1 MSSNISLV
9 LIAALLLN
17 LLTFGVYGW
26 DKAAARS
33 GRSRIRE
40 RTLLLLA
47 LVGGS
52 SGALIACYV
61 LRHKTHKQPFR
72 SGLFTIIAL
81 QIVIA
86 ALWLTSPWW
95 RPLIPG

>member
-1 MSSNISLV
+1 MSSNISLL

-26 DKAAARS
+26 DKAAART
-33 GRSRIRE
+33 GRPRIRE

-52 SGALIACYV
+52 LGALIACRV
-61 LRHKTHKQPFR
+61 LCHKTHKQPFR
-72 SGLFTIIAL
+72 SRLLTIVAL